1 MTTANVNHG
10 QVRGGSVGMEP
21 FDLYSP
27 LIDADPFPYYAELR
41 EKYPCYWSDGA
52 QLWILSRYDDIVEA
66 VREWQ
71 TFSSAGGN
79 MIDELPGRAGAT
91 LGTTDPPRH
100 DRLRALSQAAF
111 LKRNLERLVQPT
123 QEIADRSLER
133 IVKQGTFDFINDFS
147 SQITVG
153 LLFRAMGLPDRDHA
167 EIRRKVILSVSTDK
181 AAKGRTGEHIAA
193 FRELSDFLAAE
204 VAKRRANPTDDL
216 ITHLAEAEID
226 GDRLSER
233 EVVLTTATFV
243 MAGVES
249 LSSFMSMFALNL
261 HDYPDARRRL
271 IADPSLIAPAIE
283 ESLRF
288 NTSAQRFKRTATRD
302 VELHGET
309 IQAGDKVALAFGSG
323 NRDGRKFPN
332 PNTFDIDRRPQ
343 GHLGFG
349 SGKHFCLGAQMAR
362 LVTGVAMRRF
372 LERVPEYHLTVD
384 KVAWNSSSNFR
395 SPTALPFALGG

>member
-1 MTTANVNHG
+1 MIALAKSKTKRDFPG
-10 QVRGGSVGMEP
+10 RMMEA

-27 LIDADPFPYYAELR
+27 EIDADPFPYYEILR
-41 EKYPCYWSDGA
+41 EQHPCYWSDSGN
-52 QLWILSRYDDIVEA
+52 LWILSRYDDIVQATRDWE
-66 VREWQ
+66 
-71 TFSSAGGN
+71 TFSSSQGN

-111 LKRNLERLVQPT
+111 ARKNVEQLIAPT
-123 QEIADRSLER
+123 LDIADRALVRICER
-133 IVKQGTFDFINDFS
+133 KEFEFINDFS

-153 LLFRAMGLPDRDHA
+153 VLFRTMGLPARDHA
-167 EIRRKVILSVSTDK
+167 DIRRKVILAVSTDK
-181 AAKGRTGEHIAA
+181 SVKGRNPQHIAA
-193 FRELSDFLAAE
+193 FKELSDFLTAE
-204 VAKRRANPTDDL
+204 VAVRRATPTDDL

-261 HDYPDARRRL
+261 HDHPDARRRIVANPAL
-271 IADPSLIAPAIE
+271 VEPAIE

-288 NTSAQRFKRTATRD
+288 NTSAQRFKRTVMREI
-302 VELHGET
+302 ELHGET
-309 IQAGDKVALAFGSG
+309 MHVGDKVALAFGSG
-323 NRDGRKFPN
+323 NRDWRKFPN
-332 PNTFDIDRRPQ
+332 PDVYDIDRHPQ

-349 SGKHFCLGAQMAR
+349 AGKHFCLGSQMAR
-362 LVTGVAMRRF
+362 LVTAVAMKRF
-372 LERVPEYHLTVD
+372 LERVPEYHLAVD
-384 KVAWNSSSNFR
+384 EIAWNSSSNFR
-395 SPTALPFALGG
+395 SPSALPFAMH

>member
-1 MTTANVNHG
+1 
-10 QVRGGSVGMEP
+10 MEA

-27 LIDADPFPYYAELR
+27 AIDADPFPYYAELR
-41 EKYPCYWSDGA
+41 AKHPCYWSASA

-66 VREWQ
+66 ARDWE
-71 TFSSAGGN
+71 TFSSSQGN
-79 MIDELPGRAGAT
+79 LIDELPGRAGAT

-111 LKRNLERLVQPT
+111 LKRNLDRLIAPT
-123 QEIADRSLER
+123 LEIADRALDR
-133 IVKQGTFDFINDFS
+133 IVDQNTFEFVNDFS

-153 LLFRAMGLPDRDHA
+153 LLFRTMGLPDRDHA
-167 EIRRKVILSVSTDK
+167 DIRRKVILAVSTDK
-181 AAKGRTGEHIAA
+181 SVKGRTQEHIAA
-193 FRELSDFLAAE
+193 FQEMADFLTAE
-204 VAKRRANPTDDL
+204 VAARRANPTDDL

-226 GDRLSER
+226 GDRLSDR

-249 LSSFMSMFALNL
+249 LSSFMSVLALNL
-261 HDYPDARRRL
+261 CDYPEARRRVT
-271 IADPSLIAPAIE
+271 ADPALTAPAIE

-302 VELHGET
+302 VSLHGKT
-309 IQAGDKVALAFGSG
+309 IRAGDKVVLAFGSA
-323 NRDGRKFPN
+323 NRDERKFAN
-332 PNTFDIDRRPQ
+332 PDTFDINRRPL

-362 LVTGVAMRRF
+362 LVTEVAIRRF
-372 LERVPEYHLTVD
+372 LSRVPDYHLAAD
-384 KVAWNSSSNFR
+384 SVAWNSSSNFR
-395 SPTALPFALGG
+395 SPTALPFAMS